1 MPNKKLA
8 SEWFEFAVRDF
19 ETAILLNRENHYTD
33 VIAVDVQQAIEKAMK
48 AVYAF
53 YGEKIPRT
61 HSLDILFNYV
71 SGYINW
77 KDVEIKD
84 LIMVNDYY
92 QTERYPGPKYFMPD
106 RDEIKRAI
114 QLAKTILSQVND
126 HIMSSE

>member
-1 MPNKKLA
+1 
-8 SEWFEFAVRDF
+8 
-19 ETAILLNRENHYTD
+19 
-33 VIAVDVQQAIEKAMK
+33 MK

-53 YGEKIPRT
+53 YGEKNPRT

-106 RDEIKRAI
+106 RDEIERAI
-114 QLAKTILSQVND
+114 QMAKTILSQVND

>member
-8 SEWFEFAVRDF
+8 SEWFEFAVRDI

-33 VIAVDVQQAIEKAMK
+33 VIAVDIQQAIEKAMK
-48 AVYAF
+48 AIYAF
-53 YGEKIPRT
+53 NGEKIPRT
-61 HSLDILFNYV
+61 HSLDVLFNYV
-71 SGYINW
+71 SGYIDW

-106 RDEIKRAI
+106 RDEIKLAI
-114 QLAKTILSQVND
+114 QVAKTILDQVNK
-126 HIMSSE
+126 HIISS